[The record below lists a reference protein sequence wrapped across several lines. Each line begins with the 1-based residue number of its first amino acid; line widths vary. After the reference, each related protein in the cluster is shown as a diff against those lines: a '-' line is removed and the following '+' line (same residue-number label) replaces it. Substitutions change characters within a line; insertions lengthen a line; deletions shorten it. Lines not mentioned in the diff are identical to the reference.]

1 MVFQERHAIR
11 DGHLD
16 SSIKSPPVFLL
27 HDLPHRKFAVDSPP
41 LHIIGT
47 GQRRRMLRIAPFA
60 HDLVLDWST
69 QRLVESKD

>member
-27 HDLPHRKFAVDSPP
+27 HDLLHRKFVVDSPP
-41 LHIIGT
+41 LHIMGRGEGRDDGNASHFTAAFRDGT
-47 GQRRRMLRIAPFA
+47 
-60 HDLVLDWST
+60 
-69 QRLVESKD
+69 